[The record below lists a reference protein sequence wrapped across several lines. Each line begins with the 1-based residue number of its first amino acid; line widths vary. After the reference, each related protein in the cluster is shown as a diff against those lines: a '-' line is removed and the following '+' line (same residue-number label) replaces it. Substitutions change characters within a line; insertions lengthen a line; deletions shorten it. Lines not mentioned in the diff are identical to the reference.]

1 MSPRSGELGL
11 NKAQGV
17 ASGGGV
23 LAGAAYRAEL
33 EADAART
40 RERLLADAA
49 ALERLSGHPEW
60 LVLDRLLAEQ
70 IDRIGLALRQRG
82 LDYPATEALRAEL
95 DALAWLRDRPRALRQ
110 AVEQARTV
118 ETARD
123 AAIRAAGVREP

>member
-95 DALAWLRDRPRALRQ
+95 DALAWLRDRPSALRQ